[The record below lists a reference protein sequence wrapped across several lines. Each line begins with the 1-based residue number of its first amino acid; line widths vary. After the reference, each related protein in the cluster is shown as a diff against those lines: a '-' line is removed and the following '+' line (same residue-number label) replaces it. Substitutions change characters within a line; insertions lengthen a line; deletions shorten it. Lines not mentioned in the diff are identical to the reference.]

1 MVHLYEREVSSD
13 YYPEIRIGAKGYG
26 SPVGER

>member
-1 MVHLYEREVSSD
+1 MVHLYEREVGGG

-26 SPVGER
+26 SLP